1 MRLGLAL
8 NYSEQTYEA
17 SLVYSQVTNS
27 WQHASVLPGGPCL
40 KLAASYVHC
49 KTLVFVLSPT
59 YSMKMVSSLSAKH
72 QECFIMCSCYQS

>member
-59 YSMKMVSSLSAKH
+59 YSFKDTDFYS
-72 QECFIMCSCYQS
+72 Q